1 MFQLAAAVS
10 TTLTPEMAEWP
21 LPFPL
26 PLPRLAPVL
35 PPRLLDPKMDEGVVS
50 EEILRGRFILLVQV
64 CKSAELVALINGDIL
79 IFSCVARIIVL
90 SCGDVLLFS
99 GIAWVVTLGLYDV
112 VVFPVMAGEITLVH
126 GGAVVS
132 TAMAR
137 PGTTYAATGAPS
149 QRPPDPP
156 MLFDLQIRC
165 RCRCLASVSF
175 DLLDE
180 KERQSPL
187 PPAVPRSKLRSPV
200 RSKRGEK
207 KRCSSSRS
215 LCAIGQPATTPHLR
229 SAGREGR
236 RRSILVAGELRSP
249 FATTP
254 GE

>member
-1 MFQLAAAVS
+1 MAS
-10 TTLTPEMAEWP
+10 TISPTPSTISTSP
-21 LPFPL
+21 T
-26 PLPRLAPVL
+26 
-35 PPRLLDPKMDEGVVS
+35 PRLLDPKMDEGVVS
-50 EEILRGRFILLVQV
+50 
-64 CKSAELVALINGDIL
+64 
-79 IFSCVARIIVL
+79 IIVL

-175 DLLDE
+175 DLLDK

-200 RSKRGEK
+200 RSKRDEK
-207 KRCSSSRS
+207 KRRSSSRS

-229 SAGREGR
+229 SSGREGNFLSLSVGSLPFSDQWR
-236 RRSILVAGELRSP
+236 RWGATENTGAVEDWSEETRSAAQIGGRQICRRLELLEP
-249 FATTP
+249 
-254 GE
+254 EYYLL